1 MQFSRQRDRRTNI
14 FHWTAY
20 TQNHPESCSLE
31 AVWGF
36 CGMSL
41 HHPCLP
47 FKHLCKFRGSPRA
60 AAGFDQE
67 AAVPS
72 WELQMASAARINAL
86 EESSKSGE
94 LGACFAWTWKK
105 SSISFKSDG
114 HPSDATYIS
123 YIEYDHTYEIYIIHT
138 VWSHYILYITYL

>member
-1 MQFSRQRDRRTNI
+1 
-14 FHWTAY
+14 
-20 TQNHPESCSLE
+20 
-31 AVWGF
+31 
-36 CGMSL
+36 MSL

-47 FKHLCKFRGSPRA
+47 FKHLCKCHGSPRA

-94 LGACFAWTWKK
+94 LGACF
-105 SSISFKSDG
+105 
-114 HPSDATYIS
+114 
-123 YIEYDHTYEIYIIHT
+123 
-138 VWSHYILYITYL
+138 VWI